1 MVTEISQNNTTQIV
15 SLRGAI
21 TQHIH
26 HIQVTFFST
35 KITPM
40 QMLCDN
46 EMADLMDIEITT
58 STVTGCFMFY
68 KKCFNTWNT
77 LYLGFPESK
86 ERGLSGSELGTLL
99 TFSVPAPARGFRWN
113 ASSIFSTWI
122 NCPPSP
128 RSAMNL
134 KEKRAKVRVKLMSM
148 FQCFRR
154 DIEIKMLYN

>member
-1 MVTEISQNNTTQIV
+1 
-15 SLRGAI
+15 
-21 TQHIH
+21 
-26 HIQVTFFST
+26 
-35 KITPM
+35 
-40 QMLCDN
+40 MLCDN
-46 EMADLMDIEITT
+46 EIADLMDIEITT

-134 KEKRAKVRVKLMSM
+134 KEKRAKVRVNPV
-148 FQCFRR
+148 FQKRYWNKNVVQLEQAMRTWEWHRCNPRCR
-154 DIEIKMLYN
+154 CHCRVLAWSTGRSWNRTKGLKVQ